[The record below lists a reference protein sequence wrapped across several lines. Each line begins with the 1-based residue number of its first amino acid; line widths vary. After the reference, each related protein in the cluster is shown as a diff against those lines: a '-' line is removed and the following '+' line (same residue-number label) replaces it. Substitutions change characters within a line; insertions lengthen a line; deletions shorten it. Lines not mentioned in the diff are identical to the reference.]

1 MALGCGHNW
10 WRHGVMC
17 HANTSRNAIL
27 QPYQRD
33 HRSRAYVLQR
43 EHEAHGELEPQGTTR
58 DHYQQLIHR
67 RNLLVMMASFVPA
80 AQYAEQAHSM
90 SSSRLRYMTDDEYRI
105 VMDAMN
111 RCIPPIKCPLML
123 RLVFH
128 DSATYRV
135 STDDGGPNGSIQ
147 FETDRPENFGLKRGV
162 NVIRQLQ
169 EEVKGTPLSFAD
181 LIALSGAYAVYRTN
195 GPNMIRKIRIGR
207 KDATA
212 PDPEGRM
219 PEETFSA
226 PEQLAA
232 FESMGFGPTDMVALL
247 GSHTLG
253 NKGFGEPLLFD
264 NTYYTSL
271 LKKPWENSKDPMAS
285 MIGLQSD
292 RVLPDDA
299 TLRPII
305 QRFADDNDEFLH
317 NFTRSYIQLT
327 ELGYS

>member
-1 MALGCGHNW
+1 M
-10 WRHGVMC
+10 
-17 HANTSRNAIL
+17 
-27 QPYQRD
+27 
-33 HRSRAYVLQR
+33 
-43 EHEAHGELEPQGTTR
+43 
-58 DHYQQLIHR
+58 
-67 RNLLVMMASFVPA
+67 MMASFVPA
-80 AQYAEQAHSM
+80 TQYAKQAHSM
-90 SSSRLRYMTDDEYRI
+90 PGLRYMTDDEYRI
-105 VMDAMN
+105 VMEAMN

-135 STDDGGPNGSIQ
+135 STNDGGPNGSIQ

-169 EEVKGTPLSFAD
+169 EEVKGTALSFAD
-181 LIALSGAYAVYRTN
+181 LIALSGAYAVYRTK
-195 GPNMIRKIRIGR
+195 GPDMIRKIRIGR

-292 RVLPDDA
+292 RVLPDNA

-305 QRFADDNDEFLH
+305 QRFADDNDAFLH
-317 NFTRSYIQLT
+317 NFTQSYIHLT
-327 ELGYS
+327 ELGYSM

>member
-1 MALGCGHNW
+1 M
-10 WRHGVMC
+10 R
-17 HANTSRNAIL
+17 
-27 QPYQRD
+27 
-33 HRSRAYVLQR
+33 
-43 EHEAHGELEPQGTTR
+43 ELETRGTTSHHD
-58 DHYQQLIHR
+58 DHHHR
-67 RNLLVMMASFVPA
+67 RDLLVMLASFVPV
-80 AQYAEQAHSM
+80 AQYAEQAQGV
-90 SSSRLRYMTDDEYRI
+90 SSSKLRYMTDDEYHTVR
-105 VMDAMN
+105 DAME

-135 STDDGGPNGSIQ
+135 NTDDGGPNGSIR

-169 EEVKGTPLSFAD
+169 EEVKGALSFAD
-181 LIALSGAYAVYRTN
+181 LIAMSGAYAVYRTN
-195 GPNMIRKIRIGR
+195 GPDMIRKIRIGR
-207 KDATA
+207 RDADVA
-212 PDPEGRM
+212 DPEGRM

-232 FESMGFGPTDMVALL
+232 FESMGFEATEMVALL

-305 QRFADDNDEFLH
+305 QRFADNNDAFLH
-317 NFTRSYIQLT
+317 EFTRSYIQLT